1 MKMDVYLPADFRAL
15 HHLAAD
21 DWREAAPPASAPAPD
36 QAGDNDERSR
46 VELQY
51 GCADPAW
58 RVF

>member
-1 MKMDVYLPADFRAL
+1 MDVYLPADFRAL

-21 DWREAAPPASAPAPD
+21 DWRDASSTAPAPGRD
-36 QAGDNDERSR
+36 PAAGDDERSR
-46 VELQY
+46 VDLQY

>member
-1 MKMDVYLPADFRAL
+1 MDVYLPAEFRAL

-21 DWREAAPPASAPAPD
+21 DWRDAASANSGPGRDPAED
-36 QAGDNDERSR
+36 DERSR